1 MNPDSLLQ
9 SQYASRIESE
19 EAKKKAS
26 SGKSPL
32 IREIQRRIA
41 QNMDTRIIVEGEAG
55 IGKSY
60 ATLRL
65 GELIDPTFIEDPDLA
80 VQSRVVFSA
89 SDFLQ
94 AVQSLPPFSVIIYDE
109 PGQSFHHR
117 EFMSQANI
125 ILSKTMI
132 GFRLKRFI
140 SFYNVPTMGMIDKDA
155 KTLVSFM
162 VNITGHGI
170 GEVFKQAPGKF
181 GGDPWW
187 PKIVDV
193 QHFSLPS
200 VKLRHAYEKKK
211 ATVQDAL
218 YSEYSKALGEIAAPK
233 INNVDLVES
242 VMKNPEKFKKHG
254 EFNVTL
260 LQGEFDIGR
269 ERARAIKAKL
279 SNQKR

>member
-1 MNPDSLLQ
+1 MTPESLLN
-9 SQYASRIESE
+9 SQYAARFESQ
-19 EAKKKAS
+19 EAKKKATA
-26 SGKSPL
+26 GKSPL

-41 QNMDTRIIVEGEAG
+41 QNMDTRIIVQGEAG

-65 GELIDPTFIEDPDLA
+65 GELIDKTFVDDPELA
-80 VQSRVVFSA
+80 VDTRVVFSA

-170 GEVFKQAPGKF
+170 GEVFKEAPQKF
-181 GGDPWW
+181 GGEPWW

-193 QHFSLPS
+193 QYFALPS

-211 ATVQDAL
+211 ASIQDAL
-218 YSEYSKALGEIAAPK
+218 YSQYSKALEEIAAPK
-233 INNVDLVES
+233 ISNADLVES
-242 VMKNPEKFKKHG
+242 VMKNPEKFKRDG
-254 EFNVTL
+254 QFNVTL

-279 SNQKR
+279 SAK